1 LKKTILIVAAI
12 CLAAILCGASAQVAA
27 SEMTV
32 LKGDSGKNLSEMK
45 LMLYSAVNDFGDN
58 GVNVGEAVK
67 FTAPK
72 AGWKLKEISILGWSG
87 YNETTKRLPQNM
99 NFLVEVRDKNLNLLY
114 KFADTQNA
122 YFASTQGPVASR
134 IEIPAMQIMG
144 DFYVVF
150 YDRGA
155 MGIAMEQGNG
165 TGNSYLLINDQLI
178 PAERKS
184 ETNETIKDNWLIR
197 VAGE

>member
-1 LKKTILIVAAI
+1 M
-12 CLAAILCGASAQVAA
+12 SAPKL
-27 SEMTV
+27 TV
-32 LKGDSGKNLSEMK
+32 LKQDSDKNLSDMK
-45 LMLYSAVNDFGDN
+45 LMLYSALSDFGEN
-58 GVNVGEAVK
+58 GINVGEAVK
-67 FTAPK
+67 FTTPK
-72 AGWKLKEISILGWSG
+72 TGWKLKELSVLGWSG
-87 YNETTKRLPQNM
+87 FNETTKRFPQNM

-134 IEIPAMQIMG
+134 IEIPALPLTG

-165 TGNSYLLINDQLI
+165 TGNSYLLVNDQLV

-184 ETNETIKDNWLIR
+184 KTNETIKDNWLIR

>member
-1 LKKTILIVAAI
+1 
-12 CLAAILCGASAQVAA
+12 
-27 SEMTV
+27 MTV
-32 LKGDSGKNLSEMK
+32 LKQDSGKNISDMK
-45 LMLYSAVNDFGDN
+45 LMLYSVVSDFGEN

-72 AGWKLKEISILGWSG
+72 SGWKLKKISVLGWSG
-87 YNETTKRLPQNM
+87 YNETTKQLPQNM

-122 YFASTQGPVASR
+122 YFASAQGPVGAT
-134 IEIPAMQIMG
+134 IEIPPQQVTG

-150 YDRGA
+150 YDHGA
-155 MGIAMEQGNG
+155 MGVAMEQGNG
-165 TGNSYLLINDQLI
+165 TGNSYLLANDQLI

-184 ETNETIKDNWLIR
+184 QTNETIKDNWLIR

>member
-1 LKKTILIVAAI
+1 MMAAL
-12 CLAAILCGASAQVAA
+12 CLAALFYIAAAQVTA
-27 SEMTV
+27 SNMTV
-32 LKGDSGKNLSEMK
+32 LKQDSGKNLSDMK
-45 LMLYSAVNDFGDN
+45 LMLYSAVNDFGEN

-72 AGWKLKEISILGWSG
+72 AGWKLKELSVLGWSG
-87 YNETTKRLPQNM
+87 FNETTKRFPQNM
-99 NFLVEVRDKNLNLLY
+99 NFLIEVRDKDLNLLY

-134 IEIPAMQIMG
+134 IEIPALQVAG
-144 DFYVVF
+144 DFYVIF

-155 MGIAMEQGNG
+155 MGVAKEQGNG
-165 TGNSYLLINDQLI
+165 TGNSYLLINGQLV

-184 ETNETIKDNWLIR
+184 ASNETINDNWLIR
-197 VAGE
+197 IAGE